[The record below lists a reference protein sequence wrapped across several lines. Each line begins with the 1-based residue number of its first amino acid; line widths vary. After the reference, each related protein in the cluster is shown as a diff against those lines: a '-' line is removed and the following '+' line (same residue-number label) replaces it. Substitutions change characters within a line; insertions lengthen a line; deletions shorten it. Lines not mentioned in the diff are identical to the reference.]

1 MAAGVLLFAAVL
13 YLLDVPRR
21 LQGEEQGQVAI
32 QLLDRMRRPLLHIKR
47 IQVQYTQGEAD
58 APALDE
64 AVDEAREL
72 LRAYLQAAAYNPEL
86 AARAKRFAATFD
98 EWVTAERNLFE
109 HVRPGARAEPD
120 KAHLAG
126 HLVQADTL
134 FLEALDRLG
143 EGEPAIHHD
152 IAGGQRAEEVL
163 QAGGALL
170 MLYLFLLV
178 FLHQRQVN
186 RVLAASEEDLHTTLL
201 SIGDAVIA
209 TDAAGRVT
217 RMNPVAERLTG
228 WRAARA
234 RGRPLDE
241 VFRIVNAETG
251 DPVDSPVDKVMREGS
266 VIGLANHTLLIARD
280 GSRYQIADSGAPIHG
295 ADGSIKGVVLVFRDV
310 SDEYRLQRAVQDQAR
325 ALEYSNRRLEEAQ
338 RIARLGHWEL
348 DLENDELHWSDEI
361 YRIFELDPA
370 RFQPSY
376 EKFLEVIHPDD
387 RERVERAYRE
397 AVEQKK
403 PYDLVH
409 RLLLKDGRVRYVR
422 ERAETEYDADGRPLR
437 SLGTVQDVT
446 EQVEAEQ
453 ELRLAATTF
462 NTHAGI
468 MITDAQGTILR
479 VNPAQTRLTGYSAQ
493 ELVGANPRLLK
504 SGRQD
509 ADFYRRMWR
518 QLTDTGHWEGELWN
532 RRKDGSLYA
541 EWLTITAVRDEAG
554 EVTHYVGTTQD
565 ITERKRAEARIE
577 HLAYYDDLTDLANRR
592 LLRDRLQQEMA
603 VARRHDAFG
612 ALLYLD
618 LDRFKNLN
626 DALGHPVGDELP
638 RQAGARL
645 KQLVRAEDT
654 VARLGGDEFVV
665 LLPAHRRKQAQA
677 GFDAQA
683 AAEKIRV
690 HLSEPYDLDGHSYHI
705 SVSIGIVLFPEGQED
720 ADDVLKHADSA
731 LYRAKDEGRNTVR
744 FYRPSMQATADA
756 RLALERDL
764 RHALLHD
771 QLSLHY
777 QPKVDDSG
785 AIIGAEALLRWRHPE
800 RGDIPPAHFIPVAE
814 ETGLIGELGAWVLRT
829 SLGQYD
835 DWLQAGLPVQD
846 MRMAINVSA
855 RQFHEARFVDQ
866 VLDICADAGVSPERV
881 ELEITESL
889 VMADVGD
896 AIEKIQRLRAQG
908 IHFSIDDFGTG
919 YSSLAYLK
927 RLPVDWL
934 KIDRSFVRDVP
945 DDPND
950 AAIVDTIIAMASHLG
965 LGVIAE
971 GVETQAQL
979 AFLKDKGCPAFQGF
993 LFSRPLPAAE
1003 CVRLLQAGRL

>member
-1 MAAGVLLFAAVL
+1 M
-13 YLLDVPRR
+13 
-21 LQGEEQGQVAI
+21 
-32 QLLDRMRRPLLHIKR
+32 
-47 IQVQYTQGEAD
+47 
-58 APALDE
+58 
-64 AVDEAREL
+64 
-72 LRAYLQAAAYNPEL
+72 
-86 AARAKRFAATFD
+86 
-98 EWVTAERNLFE
+98 
-109 HVRPGARAEPD
+109 
-120 KAHLAG
+120 
-126 HLVQADTL
+126 
-134 FLEALDRLG
+134 
-143 EGEPAIHHD
+143 
-152 IAGGQRAEEVL
+152 
-163 QAGGALL
+163 
-170 MLYLFLLV
+170 
-178 FLHQRQVN
+178 
-186 RVLAASEEDLHTTLL
+186 
-201 SIGDAVIA
+201 
-209 TDAAGRVT
+209 
-217 RMNPVAERLTG
+217 
-228 WRAARA
+228 
-234 RGRPLDE
+234 
-241 VFRIVNAETG
+241 
-251 DPVDSPVDKVMREGS
+251 
-266 VIGLANHTLLIARD
+266 
-280 GSRYQIADSGAPIHG
+280 
-295 ADGSIKGVVLVFRDV
+295 
-310 SDEYRLQRAVQDQAR
+310 
-325 ALEYSNRRLEEAQ
+325 
-338 RIARLGHWEL
+338 
-348 DLENDELHWSDEI
+348 
-361 YRIFELDPA
+361 
-370 RFQPSY
+370 
-376 EKFLEVIHPDD
+376 
-387 RERVERAYRE
+387 
-397 AVEQKK
+397 
-403 PYDLVH
+403 
-409 RLLLKDGRVRYVR
+409 
-422 ERAETEYDADGRPLR
+422 
-437 SLGTVQDVT
+437 
-446 EQVEAEQ
+446 
-453 ELRLAATTF
+453 
-462 NTHAGI
+462 
-468 MITDAQGTILR
+468 
-479 VNPAQTRLTGYSAQ
+479 TGYSAQ

-626 DALGHPVGDELP
+626 DALGHPVGDELL
-638 RQAGARL
+638 RQVGARL

-934 KIDRSFVRDVP
+934 KIDRSFVRDIP

-993 LFSRPLPAAE
+993 LFSRPLPAEDCAG
-1003 CVRLLQAGRL
+1003 LLQAGRL

>member
-1 MAAGVLLFAAVL
+1 MKSSGMPSESQHRAVAPFSSGLSAWQRLWLAMAAGVLLFAAVL

-126 HLVQADTL
+126 HLVRADTL

-143 EGEPAIHHD
+143 EGEPTIHRD

-361 YRIFELDPA
+361 YRIFELDPV

-626 DALGHPVGDELP
+626 DALGHPVGDELL

-866 VLDICADAGVSPERV
+866 VLGICADAGVSPERV

-934 KIDRSFVRDVP
+934 
-945 DDPND
+945 
-950 AAIVDTIIAMASHLG
+950 
-965 LGVIAE
+965 
-971 GVETQAQL
+971 
-979 AFLKDKGCPAFQGF
+979 
-993 LFSRPLPAAE
+993 
-1003 CVRLLQAGRL
+1003 